1 MRSILLTILSFGVAL
16 ATYSQADSA
25 NFFFQKALAEKQA
38 GRKLEVWKNLDK
50 AYKYNPN
57 DKAIVTELADV
68 LMSLNKYAQA
78 KEMYQKL
85 EQMGD
90 NSAAL
95 HKQLLN
101 LSFNTCLLYTSPSP
115 RD

>member
-1 MRSILLTILSFGVAL
+1 LSFGVAL

-57 DKAIVTELADV
+57 DKAIVHGA
-68 LMSLNKYAQA
+68 
-78 KEMYQKL
+78 
-85 EQMGD
+85 
-90 NSAAL
+90 
-95 HKQLLN
+95 
-101 LSFNTCLLYTSPSP
+101 C
-115 RD
+115 